1 MKTISLMYHDIV
13 LENDK
18 SSGFQNDSAFQYK
31 VLKGNFEKQVSALKS
46 DDVEFTF
53 DDGGESFLT
62 VAAPIL
68 ESNGRRGVF
77 FIATDYIGTP
87 GFLNEAQL
95 RELDNRGHIIGSHS
109 CSHPHNMTDLSELDI
124 EKEWKES
131 VGKLE
136 KILGHKVKAASI
148 PNGYSNMCVL
158 KSAESAGITTL
169 WTSSLRDSKFGN
181 MELKGRYVIHK
192 DTSLQDTVAIVE
204 SKCTRF
210 VLKCRWMILC
220 AIKGILG
227 NSYDNVKKNIVK

>member
-1 MKTISLMYHDIV
+1 MKTFSLMYHDIV
-13 LENDK
+13 LEDDK

-31 VLKGNFEKQVSALKS
+31 VQKEDFEKQVSALKN
-46 DDVEFTF
+46 DNVEFTF

-68 ESNGRRGVF
+68 ESYGKQGVF

-87 GFLNEAQL
+87 GFLSEEQI
-95 RELDNRGHIIGSHS
+95 RDLDKRGHIIGSHS
-109 CSHPHNMTDLSELDI
+109 CSHPHNMTDLSESEI
-124 EKEWKES
+124 KKEWKES

-136 KILGHKVKAASI
+136 EILGHKVKAASI
-148 PNGYSNMCVL
+148 PNGYGNKCVL
-158 KSAESAGITTL
+158 RSAERVGITTL

-210 VLKCRWMILC
+210 VLKCRWLALS

-227 NSYDNVKKNIVK
+227 NSYDNIKKKIVK